1 VVLKLY
7 ADRQF
12 VAARARHVVMLYPF
26 WGEIADATSEL
37 RGHRFQHYVETGSSL
52 FTMTELADADLA
64 ILPMP
69 WEDVL
74 HDDRAQR
81 LAASFI
87 QQARAAAKPV
97 AVFFTHDS
105 AAPVELED
113 AFILRTSLYRSRKRP
128 SEFAIPSWTEDLL
141 AEYTGPDS
149 QPRSKQSTPVVG
161 FCGYGGPLGPQGLR
175 GRLRRPLTYWSKR
188 IRQSIG
194 HALGV
199 RAPFEARTR
208 ALGALS
214 RSQSV
219 ATNFVFRD
227 RYLGPQAVRQATSDG
242 EIAHQIRD
250 EFVTNLMASDYVL
263 CARGG
268 GNYSRRLYETLACG
282 RIPIFINT
290 DCVLPYDFEIDWK
303 KFCVWV
309 EPENIED
316 IGDIVADFHRSLSP
330 EGFLA
335 LQQQCRSVW
344 KNRLSPEGF
353 FSNFER
359 LPFTRLGAGVQT
371 MYGSAGS

>member
-1 VVLKLY
+1 MVLKLY
-7 ADRQF
+7 ADRRF
-12 VAARARHVVMLYPF
+12 VARGARHVVMLYPF
-26 WGEIADATSEL
+26 WGELADTTSEL
-37 RGHRFQHYVETGSSL
+37 RGHRFQRYVAAGSAL
-52 FTMTELADADLA
+52 FTLTDLADADLA

-69 WEDVL
+69 WEDVH
-74 HDDRAQR
+74 HD
-81 LAASFI
+81 ASAKQMAVEFV

-105 AAPVELED
+105 AAPVELDE
-113 AFILRTSLYRSRKRP
+113 AFILRTSLHRSRKRP
-128 SEFAIPSWTEDLL
+128 WEFAIPSWTEDLL
-141 AEYTGPDS
+141 AGYAEPTLPLRPK
-149 QPRSKQSTPVVG
+149 QPTPVVG
-161 FCGYGGPLGPQGLR
+161 FCGYAGPLGPHGVQS
-175 GRLRRPLTYWSKR
+175 RLGRPLTYWSKR
-188 IRQSIG
+188 IRQSVG

-214 RSQSV
+214 RSRGV

-227 RYLGPQAVRQATSDG
+227 RYLGPQAIRQATSDL
-242 EIAHQIRD
+242 EIAHQLRD

-268 GNYSRRLYETLACG
+268 GNYSRRLYEALSCG

-309 EPENIED
+309 EPDNIED

-330 EGFLA
+330 DEFLA
-335 LQQQCRSVW
+335 LQQECRSVW
-344 KNRLSPEGF
+344 QNRLSPEGF

-359 LPFTRLGAGVQT
+359 HPFARPRTGVH
-371 MYGSAGS
+371 A